1 MSSNDF
7 IYKRKSSVS
16 FSPQKISSQMIKDI
30 IDASMWAPSSRNAQ
44 PWRIIGVENGTENFN
59 KIIFALST
67 GNQIWAK
74 NAGLILVFASN
85 IIDDD
90 FNPKIFLDIGFSG
103 QNAMLRATELNLETH
118 PIGGW
123 DEELVKHAI
132 SIPDKSKVAFLL
144 VVGHKANSSEM
155 PKERTRDKMEDHFS
169 LEKWGENF

>member
-1 MSSNDF
+1 MSKDF

-16 FSPQKISSQMIKDI
+16 FSPQKLSSKMIKEI

-44 PWRIIGVENGTENFN
+44 PWRIIGVQNGTENFN
-59 KIIFALST
+59 KIISGLSA

-74 NAGLILVFASN
+74 NSGLILIFATN

-103 QNAMLRATELNLETH
+103 QNAMLKATELNLETH

-123 DEELVKHAI
+123 DEELVKQAI

-144 VVGHKANSSEM
+144 VVGHKANSSET
-155 PKERTRDKMEDHFS
+155 PKERTRDKVEDHFS

>member
-7 IYKRKSSVS
+7 IYKRKSSVL
-16 FSPQKISSQMIKDI
+16 FSPQKLSSQMIKEI

-44 PWRIIGVENGTENFN
+44 PWRIVGVQNGTENFN
-59 KIIFALST
+59 KIISALSG

-74 NAGLILVFASN
+74 NAGLILVFATN

-103 QNAMLRATELNLETH
+103 QNAMLKSTELNLETH

-123 DEELVKHAI
+123 DEELVKQAV
-132 SIPDKSKVAFLL
+132 SIPDDSKVAFLL

-155 PKERTRDKMEDHFS
+155 PKERTIYNMENHFS